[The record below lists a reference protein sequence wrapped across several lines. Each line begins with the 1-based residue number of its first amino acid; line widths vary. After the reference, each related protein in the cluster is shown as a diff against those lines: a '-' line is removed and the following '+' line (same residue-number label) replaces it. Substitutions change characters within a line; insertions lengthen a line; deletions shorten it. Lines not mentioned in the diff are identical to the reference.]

1 MEIAERRLLTFPTH
15 IIKGETV
22 NQIRKRLTYANVM
35 SSIAVFLV
43 LGGAAFAA
51 VKLPKNS
58 VGTKQL
64 KNNAVTS
71 VKVKDGSL
79 LKGDFAAGQLPAG
92 PAGPAGPK
100 GDKGDKGAQGNTGP
114 EGPSTAYGAFH
125 DELILLEDHT
135 SGSPLTVATLSGLPA
150 GSYAIQAK
158 LVADSESSTE
168 DYTSCTLAAEGD
180 NDNADDYLGTGQTG
194 DSYRAVFAMQVLH
207 TFSGTGSATIS
218 CYHSDPT
225 ELAFVKE
232 IKITAIK
239 LGSIAANTGV

>member
-1 MEIAERRLLTFPTH
+1 M
-15 IIKGETV
+15 IKGEFV
-22 NQIRKRLTYANVM
+22 KQIRKRLTYANVM

-64 KNNAVTS
+64 KNNAVIS
-71 VKVKDGSL
+71 AKVKDGSL

-100 GDKGDKGAQGNTGP
+100 GDKGEKGDKGAQGNTGP

-125 DELILLEDHT
+125 DELIELGTHT
-135 SGSPLTVATLSGLPA
+135 VASPLEVATLSGLPA

-158 LVADSESSTE
+158 LVADSESSSE
-168 DYTSCTLAAEGD
+168 DYTNCTLAAEGD
-180 NDNADDYLGTGQTG
+180 SDSADDYLGTGATG

-207 TFSGTGSATIS
+207 TFSGSGSATIS

-225 ELAFVKE
+225 HLAFVKE

-239 LGSIAANTGV
+239 LGSIAANSGV